1 MPNLHHI
8 TIEDSRARP
17 FMYWAT
23 KPEEDCIERLF
34 TFYEAS
40 NKLAP
45 YNSPEFISEWATSVK
60 SIANA
65 EK

>member
-1 MPNLHHI
+1 
-8 TIEDSRARP
+8 
-17 FMYWAT
+17 MYWAS

-34 TFYEAS
+34 TFYEA
-40 NKLAP
+40 NNLLAQH
-45 YNSPEFISEWATSVK
+45 YSREFITEWATSVK